1 MSGSNALAAAKR
13 RRVDALSK
21 PATPVAR
28 PNNSQQ
34 RPKATTSAPL
44 PSARV
49 QTPYPQPQPQPQQYS
64 QQQQQQRGN
73 VVIQRNQQPPPPPQ
87 NSRAMPPPPP
97 VQSASFAT
105 LDDEPSHNIFVIPQP
120 PEGVKINPLQLLTVH
135 HAHINR
141 IATHIPP
148 ALETLGQNFNMMSA
162 NCDNLNDRLEALEKN
177 AGISTGGSSVA
188 SGPDPET
195 LKKVELL
202 STAIAT
208 LSKTVEDLKSG
219 LSRLQTF
226 TNNKD
231 GEYTRFKSDILSK
244 HSALSS
250 ELDDLR
256 SPIVELQG
264 AVAELKSSLI
274 VDDEEQD
281 DEGVQEVEGVEVED
295 DGDDHANDDT
305 EVEGE
310 TVENNYGQVEAEEE
324 AS

>member
-44 PSARV
+44 PSTRI
-49 QTPYPQPQPQPQQYS
+49 QQQQQQQPQV
-64 QQQQQQRGN
+64 QQQQRGN
-73 VVIQRNQQPPPPPQ
+73 VVVQRNQPPPAPQ
-87 NSRAMPPPPP
+87 NTRAMPPPPP
-97 VQSASFAT
+97 G
-105 LDDEPSHNIFVIPQP
+105 PSSPFPSPDSETAQNIFVIPQP

-135 HAHINR
+135 HMHINR
-141 IATHIPP
+141 IANHIPP
-148 ALETLGQNFNMMSA
+148 ALETLGENFNMMSA
-162 NCDNLNDRLEALEKN
+162 NCDNLHDRLEALEKN
-177 AGISTGGSSVA
+177 AGVSSGGVPVV

-195 LKKVELL
+195 LKKVEQL
-202 STAIAT
+202 STAIT
-208 LSKTVEDLKSG
+208 SLSRVVDDLKNS

-231 GEYTRFKSDILSK
+231 AENTKFKNDILSK
-244 HSALSS
+244 HATLSS

-274 VDDEEQD
+274 VDDEEQAE
-281 DEGVQEVEGVEVED
+281 EGEQEADGVEVED
-295 DGDDHANDDT
+295 GTDEIADADAVQNDLDAD
-305 EVEGE
+305 E
-310 TVENNYGQVEAEEE
+310 VEAEAE
-324 AS
+324 